1 MNKKNPSP
9 WRYLGLISQL
19 SISMIT
25 PIFLMLALCIWLK
38 NRFALGD
45 WVIIAGLVFGVGS
58 GLSSV
63 WTFVRAF
70 LKESQRQ
77 QQEYDDQFK

>member
-1 MNKKNPSP
+1 MV
-9 WRYLGLISQL
+9 SQL
-19 SISMIT
+19 AISMVT
-25 PIFLMLALCIWLK
+25 PILLMIILCTWLK
-38 NRFALGD
+38 DRYGLGN
-45 WVIIAGLVFGVGS
+45 WIIVAGLLFGVGS

-70 LKESQRQ
+70 LKEGQRQ

>member
-9 WRYLGLISQL
+9 WKYLGLISQL

-25 PIFLMLALCIWLK
+25 PIFMMLALCVWLK
-38 NRFALGD
+38 NRFSLGN
-45 WVIIAGLVFGVGS
+45 WIVIAGLLLGVGS

-63 WTFVRAF
+63 WTFVRSF
-70 LKESQRQ
+70 LREGQRQ
-77 QQEYDDQFK
+77 QQEYEEQFK